1 MTCPPLPALLSSS
14 SLSEIGHCLL
24 LNGKV
29 LFYSLSPWE
38 LYKLRT
44 PMQLQTLK
52 TPFKNYQEEG
62 KHVLEEITFCGQCST
77 QHFKG

>member
-1 MTCPPLPALLSSS
+1 
-14 SLSEIGHCLL
+14 
-24 LNGKV
+24 
-29 LFYSLSPWE
+29 
-38 LYKLRT
+38 
-44 PMQLQTLK
+44 MQLQTLK